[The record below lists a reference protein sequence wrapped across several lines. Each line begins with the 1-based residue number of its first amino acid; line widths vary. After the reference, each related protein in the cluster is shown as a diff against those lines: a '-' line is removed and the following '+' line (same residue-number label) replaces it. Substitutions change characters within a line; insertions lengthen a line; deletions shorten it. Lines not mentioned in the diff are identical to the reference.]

1 MQTSYL
7 DDIYGTE
14 KTDIE
19 KHKKKTKFFQKLDKR
34 IPQTENQKIQMPSMQ
49 TLPYGSTAPQ
59 GEVMMERNNLEIRM
73 MNLEQCISQNNI
85 KLSERITRMEVKINI
100 LTYVAGVVLVSTL
113 GVVVSYLIHI

>member
-1 MQTSYL
+1 M
-7 DDIYGTE
+7 TE
-14 KTDIE
+14 DTDHIE
-19 KHKKKTKFFQKLDKR
+19 LR
-34 IPQTENQKIQMPSMQ
+34 
-49 TLPYGSTAPQ
+49 L
-59 GEVMMERNNLEIRM
+59 